1 MPGAWFPIVW
11 ALPPLPRT
19 EANIRI
25 DWSGV
30 IFILEKDEGGGRMS
44 QRLPRTDP
52 GEPMSL
58 ARRLRQLRHRT
69 ARWFLP
75 PVRAAVTDA
84 VEGVRES
91 NTALPHGL
99 KPPHALH

>member
-1 MPGAWFPIVW
+1 
-11 ALPPLPRT
+11 
-19 EANIRI
+19 
-25 DWSGV
+25 
-30 IFILEKDEGGGRMS
+30 
-44 QRLPRTDP
+44 
-52 GEPMSL
+52 MSL

-91 NTALPHGL
+91 NTVLPHGL